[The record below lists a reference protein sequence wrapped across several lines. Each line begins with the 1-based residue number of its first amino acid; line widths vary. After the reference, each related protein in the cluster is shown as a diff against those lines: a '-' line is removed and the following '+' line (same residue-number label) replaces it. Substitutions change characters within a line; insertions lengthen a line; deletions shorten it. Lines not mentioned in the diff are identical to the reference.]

1 MTIEFDGVPKCN
13 SCARTHLLR
22 AGNVAAERV
31 VAAGALHVA
40 ADLVDL
46 ALQLVGRLL
55 RAGQPGQVA
64 GAVALNLHATQHL
77 SASHSTFMPLKS
89 LHLSLAHL
97 FSANE
102 ARMLINPSTTV
113 HPSPPSYQA
122 SVSPAPWT

>member
-22 AGNVAAERV
+22 AGDVAAERV

-64 GAVALNLHATQHL
+64 GAVALNLQATQYASAFHPKPLLAATRVGL
-77 SASHSTFMPLKS
+77 SDTSCDQHASIT
-89 LHLSLAHL
+89 A
-97 FSANE
+97 
-102 ARMLINPSTTV
+102 
-113 HPSPPSYQA
+113 
-122 SVSPAPWT
+122 